1 QWRPMGRRDPRQA
14 GIWLRGPPRCPV
26 PGRGLVRVHPSDLGD
41 HRYGMPL
48 LTPFPSQT
56 EHYRLDWHR
65 FNLKQRLLGRRAL
78 AAEEFEE
85 KTRAGDVSSISGSDS
100 DDSDSGSESDLLPP
114 RGHADPGSGQQ
125 SHRSAKVL
133 FRNSQGQLLSAYRC
147 VLGSKKASD
156 GPAGLSPIPGDL
168 VPVLLPRPTLRFLS
182 PRPEVL
188 DHKTFHRYTV
198 RARRG
203 TGQGLRDAQGQAAM
217 PRSAGASLRRY
228 NEAALLKDIQ
238 DLLAGWAQHL
248 QAAQRIFLRAPRA
261 NRALLFGGRSPPLH
275 KGDPRVCN
283 IPFSTRRATFREVL
297 RVHAALATLQ
307 VYGENWGGGGWG
319 EGSAPPLPV
328 PLATRPEKGGP
339 SLAGCT
345 GDGLPAPIPPVSP
358 KGPSEEEGSP
368 AGELETV
375 EVTLGTL
382 QLREFEVMPKRSR
395 KRRKKRDK
403 VGRGENGGFPRDRRW
418 WRPCQPHS
426 RAKPSRPEGLTWV
439 CVSVYR
445 LPCLRPWGSW
455 HLAFAGRGWGQ
466 LHAPGVGGKVLAPDR
481 VSIPLPV
488 LPGAGARTEGPG
500 GHEEPEH
507 SAPQPGAET
516 VADPQE
522 GPGAE
527 PAALG
532 KGGKSGR
539 AVLLSLP
546 CPRVPHW
553 GYAGSGRSSPAPRLP
568 CPTPPVHPSH
578 VLSRAQGAKG
588 TDQQRGPHRVTRVA
602 QAAL

>member
-1 QWRPMGRRDPRQA
+1 GSGCSGIAPLPASTRWKGLAQGQLLLIPKSPA
-14 GIWLRGPPRCPV
+14 GWHLAEGTAALSS

-114 RGHADPGSGQQ
+114 RGHADPGNGQQ

-156 GPAGLSPIPGDL
+156 GPVL
-168 VPVLLPRPTLRFLS
+168 VLLPRPTLRFLS

-297 RVHAALATLQ
+297 RVHAVLATLH
-307 VYGENWGGGGWG
+307 
-319 EGSAPPLPV
+319 PPLALP
-328 PLATRPEKGGP
+328 PTHLQRRGGP
-339 SLAGCT
+339 LWQG
-345 GDGLPAPIPPVSP
+345 APGMACQPQSHLSSP
-358 KGPSEEEGSP
+358 KAPSEEEGSP

-403 VGRGENGGFPRDRRW
+403 VGRGENGGFPRDGRW
-418 WRPCQPHS
+418 RRPCQPHS

-568 CPTPPVHPSH
+568 CRTPPVHPSH